1 MDRERDTEG
10 DEQKE
15 RETETS
21 LTSTI
26 LDISIGNMERGN
38 LKMLNKERATKAFSA
53 VSLSSGL
60 VLLRWTSEYVANV
73 AKAT

>member
-1 MDRERDTEG
+1 
-10 DEQKE
+10 
-15 RETETS
+15 
-21 LTSTI
+21 
-26 LDISIGNMERGN
+26 
-38 LKMLNKERATKAFSA
+38 MLNKERATKAFSA